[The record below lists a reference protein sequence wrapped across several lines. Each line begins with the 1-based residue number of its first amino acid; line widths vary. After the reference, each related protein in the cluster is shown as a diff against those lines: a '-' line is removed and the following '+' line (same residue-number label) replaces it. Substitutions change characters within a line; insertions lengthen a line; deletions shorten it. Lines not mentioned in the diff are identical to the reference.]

1 MSNAQRLYL
10 QQRIEVKLSRDTV
23 NLRKSVGHLSLL
35 KRLQPLLNDM
45 DQDFLEDPHAIKRAS
60 REGTAWLAVERHA
73 ILKTFE
79 TRLQVLF
86 SMRFDIDRFAELTR
100 RDGLP
105 HTLPQ
110 VKLLNVFKQ
119 CDTIIE
125 E

>member
-10 QQRIEVKLSRDTV
+10 QQRIKVKLSRDAV

-35 KRLQPLLNDM
+35 KRLQPLLDDM
-45 DQDFLEDPHAIKRAS
+45 DRDFLEDPLAIERAT
-60 REGTAWLAVERHA
+60 REGTDWLTVGRQD
-73 ILKTFE
+73 ILRTFE
-79 TRLQVLF
+79 TRLQLLF
-86 SMRFDIDRFAELTR
+86 STHLDTDRFAELAR

-105 HTLPQ
+105 HSSPRT
-110 VKLLNVFKQ
+110 KILNVSKQ